1 MRFYFEEIKERGFE
15 ENLYSGILSCQGCGA
30 PIAMRHVLR
39 VLGKNTVFAIPACC
53 WTIIDGNYPMHSLK
67 VPLLHV
73 AFETAAI
80 SAVGIKAGL
89 EVKGFKDV
97 NVVAW
102 AGDGG
107 TYDIGI
113 QALSGAAERGD
124 DIIYICYDNEA
135 YMNTG
140 IQRSGSTPYKAWT
153 TTTPYTRPNPRPKK
167 DIIQI
172 MAAHKIPY
180 IATISIAYL
189 NDLIRKT
196 LKAKNLK
203 GKGLRFLLIY
213 SPCPP
218 GWRLPSSE
226 ITVKIARLAVETNF
240 FPLYEIEDGEK
251 YTLNFIPDKKPL
263 KEFIKLQ
270 GRFKHLK
277 DEEIE
282 EMEETTQKNFER
294 ILNLHRL
301 THGNLDNIPKGFYK

>member
-1 MRFYFEEIKERGFE
+1 MRFYFEEIEKRGFE
-15 ENLYSGILSCQGCGA
+15 ENLNSGILSCQGCGA

-39 VLGKNTVFAIPACC
+39 VLGKNTVFAVPACC

-140 IQRSGSTPYKAWT
+140 IQRSGATPYKAWT

-172 MAAHKIPY
+172 MAAHRIPY

-189 NDLIRKT
+189 NDLIRKVE
-196 LKAKNLK
+196 KAKNLK

-226 ITVKIARLAVETNF
+226 ITIKIARLAVETNF

-251 YTLNFIPDKKPL
+251 YTLNFIPEKKPL
-263 KEFIKLQ
+263 KEFIKVQ
-270 GRFKHLK
+270 GRFKHLR

-282 EMEETTQKNFER
+282 EMEKIVQKNFER
-294 ILNLHRL
+294 ILSLHKL
-301 THGNLDNIPKGFYK
+301 THGGEEGIARGFYK